1 MALFLTRL
9 GFRALSEDCLSTLA
23 ETVIVLIRLLIVIDI
38 QYFIFCAEG

>member
-23 ETVIVLIRLLIVIDI
+23 ETVIDSSRLPIAIDI
-38 QYFIFCAEG
+38 QYFIFFAEG